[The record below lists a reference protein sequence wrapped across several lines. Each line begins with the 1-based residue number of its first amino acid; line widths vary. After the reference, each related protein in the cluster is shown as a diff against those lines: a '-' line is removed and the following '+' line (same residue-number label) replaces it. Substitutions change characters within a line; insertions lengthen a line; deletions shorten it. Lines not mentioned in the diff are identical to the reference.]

1 MAAVTK
7 KALKVAEMRICM
19 MICPSTVISPWC
31 GIEEIGSHRG
41 AFYQAM
47 CMIGG
52 LSRLEVGSYVC
63 TTCEVLQAGGL
74 MVPWWGS
81 QGGFCAIMFF
91 FVLQS
96 LEACTRIV
104 GPPRGL
110 KQKTKK

>member
-1 MAAVTK
+1 MCARTRVRRGASCSCGSHWMQLAKETMAAVTK

-81 QGGFCAIMFF
+81 QA
-91 FVLQS
+91 
-96 LEACTRIV
+96 R
-104 GPPRGL
+104 R
-110 KQKTKK
+110 